1 LILLFFLFFC
11 FFVFCL
17 WYFLSFIFVFFGIFF
32 IFVFLFFYFGV
43 FIMSS
48 SIFVRSGI
56 NYDMSAASLESAL
69 VCKDPSLTQ
78 QQFALESDI
87 NTIVDTFMK
96 TGHLPDPVSM
106 PQYVD
111 YEGVFDFQSAMNVVR
126 AADENFM
133 RMDAKIRSRF
143 HNSPQEFLE
152 FFADPVNQEEAIRLG
167 LAVAKPTVSV
177 APATDSVPP
186 SKAE

>member
-1 LILLFFLFFC
+1 MANS
-11 FFVFCL
+11 V
-17 WYFLSFIFVFFGIFF
+17 
-32 IFVFLFFYFGV
+32 
-43 FIMSS
+43 
-48 SIFVRSGI
+48 FVRNGI
-56 NYDMSAASLESAL
+56 NYDMFAASNESAL

-78 QQFALESDI
+78 QQFAAETDI
-87 NTIVDTFMK
+87 NNIVDVFMK

-126 AADENFM
+126 QADENFM
-133 RMDAKIRSRF
+133 RMDAKVRSRF

-152 FFADPVNQEEAIRLG
+152 FFADPANAEEAVRLG
-167 LAVAKPTVSV
+167 LAVPNTTVSV
-177 APATDSVPP
+177 ASATDSVPP

>member
-1 LILLFFLFFC
+1 
-11 FFVFCL
+11 
-17 WYFLSFIFVFFGIFF
+17 
-32 IFVFLFFYFGV
+32 
-43 FIMSS
+43 MSNS
-48 SIFVRSGI
+48 VFVRSPL
-56 NYDMSAASLESAL
+56 NYDMFKASDEAAL

-78 QQFALESDI
+78 QQFAVESDI

-126 AADENFM
+126 SADENFM
-133 RMDAKIRSRF
+133 RMDAKVRSRF

-152 FFADPVNQEEAIRLG
+152 FFSNPANQDEAIRLG
-167 LAVAKPTVSV
+167 LAVSSPTTFV
-177 APATDSVPP
+177 APATEVVPP